1 MAKEEEKQEEQEQ
14 KTEKGAAEEKPQAKA
29 PPQAEAAVPVE
40 KQPVKSG
47 FGLFTWLI
55 LAAIVGAGFVG
66 GFSLA
71 QLLAGTNQQ
80 VQNKQANTEPE
91 KKTFDDLI
99 ADNTGDK
106 KVWSHDLETV
116 IANLDEPGITRF
128 ARISITLELSPE
140 MDQKNGTLF
149 LEEKE
154 LILRDWLTTYIAGLS
169 LERVRGTSNLTRIK
183 KEIRDQFNE
192 ILFAETKPFIINILF
207 KDFAIQ

>member
-14 KTEKGAAEEKPQAKA
+14 KTEEKAAEAPPQPEAQ
-29 PPQAEAAVPVE
+29 PQAEAAAAPAE
-40 KQPVKSG
+40 KQPAKSG

-71 QLLAGTNQQ
+71 QLLAGTKQQ
-80 VQNKQANTEPE
+80 PQEQQASIEPE
-91 KKTFDDLI
+91 KKTFDDLV

-140 MDQKNGTLF
+140 MDQTNGKIF

-169 LERVRGTSNLTRIK
+169 LETGVKGLL
-183 KEIRDQFNE
+183 EPE
-192 ILFAETKPFIINILF
+192 FAG
-207 KDFAIQ
+207 